1 MTQGGLG
8 ETFNAGTDSAVS
20 IRRIVEMTATA
31 AGVDFDSFV
40 TLAPG
45 RATEDSR
52 YWLDS
57 AKIHTDLGWRADI
70 SLEAG
75 VTEMVEWARNHLD
88 DRKYQTQQFSLRS

>member
-8 ETFNAGTDSAVS
+8 EIFNAGTDSAVS

-57 AKIHTDLGWRADI
+57 AKIHTDLGWRAGT
-70 SLEAG
+70 SLESGIA
-75 VTEMVEWARNHLD
+75 EMVEWAQANLD
-88 DRKYQTQQFSLRS
+88 ALKLQTQQFSLRS